1 MNLDDLLQSY
11 PRSRPPLPPAQAAIY
26 AGEYKRNRQ
35 GQGLMSR
42 LAQGA
47 EAWMHDRVAA
57 GGLAGPVLEL
67 GAGTLNHVP
76 HESSFLE
83 RWGYDV
89 VEPQRH
95 LYEDSPHRDVVR
107 DVYAD
112 IAEVPVDRRY
122 ARIVSV
128 AVLEHVEDLPGLLAQ
143 CRGLLLPGG
152 LMQHGIPSE
161 GGFLWGLGWRMTT
174 GLAYRL
180 RTGHSYKTL
189 MRHEHLSDSEEIIR
203 VFRHVFTDASVNRF
217 PTQARHGSLYCYLEA
232 TAGVAS
238 PPAATTDRP

>member
-1 MNLDDLLQSY
+1 MPDATLQNLLASY
-11 PRSRPPLPPAQAAIY
+11 PRPRPALPAKQAAIY
-26 AGEYKRNRQ
+26 EVEYKRNRQ
-35 GQGLMSR
+35 GGGLMSK

-47 EAWMHDRVAA
+47 EGWMHECVAA

-76 HESSFLE
+76 HESPGIKG
-83 RWGYDV
+83 WGYDI

-95 LYEDSPHRDVVR
+95 LHEDSEHREVVR

-112 IAEVPVDRRY
+112 ISEVPADRQY
-122 ARIVSV
+122 ARIISV
-128 AVLEHVEDLPGLLAQ
+128 AVLEHLDDLPGVLEQCKKLLA
-143 CRGLLLPGG
+143 PGG

-180 RTGHSYKTL
+180 RTGCSYKTL
-189 MRHEHLSDSEEIIR
+189 MRHEHLSNSEEIIA
-203 VFRHVFTDASVNRF
+203 VFRHVFPSATVNRF
-217 PTQARHGSLYCYLEA
+217 PTQTRHGSLYGYLEA
-232 TAGVAS
+232 TK
-238 PPAATTDRP
+238 